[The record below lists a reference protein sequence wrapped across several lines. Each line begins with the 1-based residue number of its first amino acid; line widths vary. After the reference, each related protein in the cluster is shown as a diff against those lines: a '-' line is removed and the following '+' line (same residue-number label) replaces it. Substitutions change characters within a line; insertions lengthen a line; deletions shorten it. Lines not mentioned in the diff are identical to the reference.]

1 VFFGVFFSVFLM
13 KELEMKLYKRG
24 SIYYA
29 IDPVSNRRYST
40 GCTTKVEALKWKM
53 DDHVPEPTDTLD
65 LLFKRQL
72 NEEYRD
78 SNNLASVD
86 ASMRCVLT
94 FFGPQKQLR
103 DITQQNVA
111 SFKHWLTEQPTL
123 KTPSTR
129 NKKLLCLSHLLK
141 VAKREWGLSN
151 VPQVYVK
158 LERVRNGR
166 KFIYTDEQ
174 IQQILSYFKSGSND
188 FMHDLTLYLSQTGLR
203 LGEALRLTAAD
214 IRPEA
219 KMVDVWQT
227 KADEPRGIPMTA
239 PVQQLLTRRQDFSG
253 ETTFWV
259 AKQWSKMREALK
271 LTADAKL
278 HSLRH
283 TFATRLCEKGVDIQV
298 VQRLLG
304 HRNISTTMIY
314 AKMTSKRLNEAMYL
328 FEK

>member
-1 VFFGVFFSVFLM
+1 L
-13 KELEMKLYKRG
+13 
-24 SIYYA
+24 A
-29 IDPVSNRRYST
+29 
-40 GCTTKVEALKWKM
+40 
-53 DDHVPEPTDTLD
+53 

-72 NEEYRD
+72 NEEYRAT
-78 SNNLASVD
+78 NNLAALD
-86 ASMRCVLT
+86 ANMRCVLT
-94 FFGPQKQLR
+94 FFGAHKQLR

-111 SFKHWLTEQPTL
+111 SFKSWLTEQPTL

-141 VAKREWGLSN
+141 VAKREWGLTN

-158 LERVRNGR
+158 LEKVRNGR

-174 IQQILSYFKSGSND
+174 IQNILNYFKGGSHD

-203 LGEALRLTAAD
+203 LGEALQLSSSD
-214 IRPEA
+214 IRKEA
-219 KMVDVWQT
+219 KMIDVWQT
-227 KADEPRGIPMTA
+227 KADEPRGIPMTT
-239 PVQQLLTRRQDFSG
+239 PVQELLSRRQDFSG
-253 ETTFWV
+253 KTKFWIDR
-259 AKQWSKMREALK
+259 QWHKMRETLK
-271 LTADAKL
+271 LTSEAKI

-304 HRNISTTMIY
+304 HRQITTTMIY
-314 AKMTSKRLNEAMYL
+314 AKMTSKRLNEAMSL

>member
-1 VFFGVFFSVFLM
+1 
-13 KELEMKLYKRG
+13 MKLYKRG

-29 IDPVSNRRYST
+29 IDPLTNRRYST
-40 GCTTKVEALKWKM
+40 GCTRRVDALKWQI
-53 DDHVPEPTDTLD
+53 DGNVPEPKDTLA
-65 LLFKRQL
+65 LLFQRQL
-72 NEEYRD
+72 NEEYRAT
-78 SNNLASVD
+78 NNLA
-86 ASMRCVLT
+86 ALEANMRCVLT
-94 FFGPQKQLR
+94 FFGANKQLR

-111 SFKHWLTEQPTL
+111 SFKSWLTEQPTL

-141 VAKREWGLSN
+141 VAKREWGLTN

-158 LERVRNGR
+158 LEKVRNGR
-166 KFIYTDEQ
+166 KFIYSDEQ
-174 IQQILSYFKSGSND
+174 IQQILSYFKSGSNG
-188 FMHDLTLYLSQTGLR
+188 FMHDLTLYLSHTGLR

-214 IRPEA
+214 IRAEA
-219 KMVDVWQT
+219 KIIDVWHT

-239 PVQQLLTRRQDFSG
+239 EVHQLLTRRQEFSG
-253 ETTFWV
+253 KTPFWIDR
-259 AKQWSKMREALK
+259 QWHKMREALK
-271 LTADAKL
+271 LTSDAKL

-304 HRNISTTMIY
+304 HRQISTTMIY
-314 AKMTSKRLNEAMYL
+314 AKMTSKRLNEAMTL